1 MLLLTTVHV
10 LKAFVL
16 DFVATKVAVMMVIK
30 NKGATSGHGLL
41 LDLSNFFLSLSSRD
55 CSEFHEKLAHCY
67 IQQSFVLVVLWVGAI
82 QIINCKDH
90 IK

>member
-30 NKGATSGHGLL
+30 KIKGRLHFRAWTIIG
-41 LDLSNFFLSLSSRD
+41 SL
-55 CSEFHEKLAHCY
+55 
-67 IQQSFVLVVLWVGAI
+67 
-82 QIINCKDH
+82 
-90 IK
+90 